1 MADFSMRFT
10 LTPRGARL
18 ARHLVADQLEKWGY
32 PFDGVTSETLSLI
45 TSELA
50 TNAIRHTSGDDFHL
64 RLTAGADHTL
74 RVEVTDGSAQLPIQ
88 AAPTT
93 DTESSRGLLIVEA
106 LATRWGCHETTP
118 GKTVWA
124 ELAAPENQKPPGA

>member
-1 MADFSMRFT
+1 MTDFSMRFT

-32 PFDGVTSETLSLI
+32 PFDGVTSATLSVI

-50 TNAIRHTSGDDFHL
+50 TNAVRHASGDDFHV
-64 RLTAGADHTL
+64 RLSTAGDHTL
-74 RVEVTDGSAQLPIQ
+74 RLEVTDASTHMPTK
-88 AAPTT
+88 AAPDP
-93 DTESSRGLLIVEA
+93 DTESSRGLLIVDA
-106 LATRWGCHETTP
+106 LATRWGCHGTTP

-124 ELAAPENQKPPGA
+124 ELAAPENQEPPGA